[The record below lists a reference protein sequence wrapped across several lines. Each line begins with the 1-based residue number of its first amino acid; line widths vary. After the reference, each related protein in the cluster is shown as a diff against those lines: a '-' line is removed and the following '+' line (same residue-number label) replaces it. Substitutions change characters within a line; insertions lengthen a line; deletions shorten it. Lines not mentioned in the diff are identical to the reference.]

1 MPLSLRGGQTHH
13 LPFRGDCTMTLR
25 TLGLTLLGTAGLLTL
40 SACKKEEPAS
50 APPAAPAA
58 KKEPHAASPI
68 QAPEGAAAPVAPAGK
83 GVVKG
88 TVKFTGT
95 PPEAADIP
103 ASNDPAC
110 EGMATKD
117 ASVLVNDGNL
127 QNVLVRVKGKVP
139 GAPPAPAA
147 PVVLDQTK
155 CTYVPRVQ
163 GAMAG
168 QQVAFKNSDGTL
180 HNVRGIVGTK
190 PAFNVAQPPSGAPV
204 ERPLPADADVLKLKC
219 DVHPWMSAFVVS
231 NENPYFATTGADGAF
246 ALEGLPAGTY
256 TVEAWHETLGT
267 KTAEVTV
274 KDDAP
279 AEAAFSFSA
288 EDASAQK

>member
-1 MPLSLRGGQTHH
+1 
-13 LPFRGDCTMTLR
+13 MTLR

-40 SACKKEEPAS
+40 SACKKEEPA
-50 APPAAPAA
+50 APAAPAA
-58 KKEPHAASPI
+58 TPAAEKKVHAASPI

-95 PPEAADIP
+95 PPSAADIP

-117 ASVLVNDGNL
+117 ASVLVKDGNL
-127 QNVLVRVKGKVP
+127 QNVLVRVKGQVA
-139 GAPPAPAA
+139 GAPPAPST
-147 PVVLDQTK
+147 PVVVDQSK

-163 GAMAG
+163 GARTG

-190 PAFNVAQPPSGAPV
+190 PTFNVAQPPSGAPV
-204 ERPLPADADVLKLKC
+204 ERPLPPDADVLKLKC
-219 DVHPWMSAFVVS
+219 DVHPWMSAFVVAT
-231 NENPYFATTGADGAF
+231 ENPYFVTTGEDGTF
-246 ALEGLPAGTY
+246 SLEGLPAGTY
-256 TVEAWHETLGT
+256 TVEAWHEALGT

-279 AEAAFSFSA
+279 TEAAFAFSA

>member
-1 MPLSLRGGQTHH
+1 
-13 LPFRGDCTMTLR
+13 MTLR

-40 SACKKEEPAS
+40 SACKKEEPA
-50 APPAAPAA
+50 APAA
-58 KKEPHAASPI
+58 TPPAEKKVHAASPI
-68 QAPEGAAAPVAPAGK
+68 QAPEGAAAAPVAPAGK

-95 PPEAADIP
+95 PPAAEDIP

-117 ASVLVNDGNL
+117 ASVLVHDGNL
-127 QNVLVRVKGKVP
+127 RNVLVRVKGQVP
-139 GAPPAPAA
+139 GAPAA
-147 PVVLDQTK
+147 PGTPVVVDQSK

-163 GAMAG
+163 GARVG

-180 HNVRGIVGTK
+180 HNVRGIVGTR

-219 DVHPWMSAFVVS
+219 DVHPWMSAFVVPT
-231 NENPYFATTGADGAF
+231 ENPYFVTTGEDGTF

-279 AEAAFSFSA
+279 AEAAFTFSA
-288 EDASAQK
+288 EDASARK

>member
-1 MPLSLRGGQTHH
+1 
-13 LPFRGDCTMTLR
+13 MTLR

-40 SACKKEEPAS
+40 SACKKEEPA
-50 APPAAPAA
+50 AAPAA
-58 KKEPHAASPI
+58 AAPAPSEKKEHAASPI
-68 QAPEGAAAPVAPAGK
+68 QAPEGAAAAPVAPAGK

-95 PPEAADIP
+95 VPAAADIP

-110 EGMATKD
+110 EGMATKE
-117 ASVLVNDGNL
+117 ASLLVKDGNL

-139 GAPPAPAA
+139 GAPAA
-147 PVVLDQTK
+147 PSTPVVVDQSK

-163 GAMAG
+163 GALAG

-204 ERPLPADADVLKLKC
+204 ERPMPADADVLKLKC

-231 NENPYFATTGADGAF
+231 NENPYFATTGEDGVF
-246 ALEGLPAGTY
+246 SLEGLPAGTY

-274 KDDAP
+274 TDDAP
-279 AEAAFSFSA
+279 AETAFTFTA
-288 EDASAQK
+288 EDVSAQK